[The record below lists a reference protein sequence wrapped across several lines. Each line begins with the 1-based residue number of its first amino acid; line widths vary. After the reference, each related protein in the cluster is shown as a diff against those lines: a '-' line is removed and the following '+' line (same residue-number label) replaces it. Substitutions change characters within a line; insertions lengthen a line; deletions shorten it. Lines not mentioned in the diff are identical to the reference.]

1 MVLETGDVLE
11 LMDELGIDDVDD
23 TTDEKLELDFA
34 LDEGVPVWLLVAL
47 VFEVDG
53 VLEVALEVEE
63 LTDDFV
69 LDD

>member
-1 MVLETGDVLE
+1 MELVNELEI
-11 LMDELGIDDVDD
+11 DEVDD

-34 LDEGVPVWLLVAL
+34 LDEGVLVWLLVAL
-47 VFEVDG
+47 VFEADG

-69 LDD
+69 LDG

>member
-11 LMDELGIDDVDD
+11 LVNELGVDDVDD

-69 LDD
+69 LDG